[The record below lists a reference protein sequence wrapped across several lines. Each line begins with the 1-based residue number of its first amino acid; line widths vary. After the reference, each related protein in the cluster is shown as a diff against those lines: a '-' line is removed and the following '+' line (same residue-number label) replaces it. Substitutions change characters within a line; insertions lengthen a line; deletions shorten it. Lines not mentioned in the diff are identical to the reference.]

1 MTDADG
7 DDVLDTRGLRCPL
20 PVLKL
25 RKRLQ
30 TLPDGARV
38 AMLADDPA
46 AWIDVP
52 HFCAEQGHVLI
63 AQEETALADGDGAA
77 LRFIVEKAGG

>member
-1 MTDADG
+1 MSMMPSPEDKPAET
-7 DDVLDTRGLRCPL
+7 LDTRGMLCPL

-30 TLPDGARV
+30 PLAPGTRIEV
-38 AMLADDPA
+38 LADDPA

-52 HFCAEQGHVLI
+52 HFCTEQGHRLI
-63 AQEETALADGDGAA
+63 SQEKGAA
-77 LRFIVEKAGG
+77 DTLVFIVQKAG